1 MHSGLELFYAGAV
14 FLSMF
19 IFAFSLSYFKVPIIV
34 SFMLAGLTGRMILPD
49 EVSTLFSLLEHSA
62 IVLLFFFIGLEYSFE
77 RLVGMRRV
85 ILPGFVDLVLNFLP
99 AFAVA
104 YLFTK
109 DLFVSLI
116 VGAILYPS
124 STAITAKLLIDYKRL
139 VNPEAELLI
148 GVLIF
153 EDLVSIFLISALTAF
168 AYEGKVDPLGMLKAL
183 ILVLLVFLVFFLL
196 RKPAGMASQMVERK
210 VDESLVVF
218 LVLGMLL
225 LSAFG
230 GISLGISEALVAF
243 MLGVLVP
250 EESKLY
256 QLIEKSLSDLK
267 ELAVGIFFFMFTFKG
282 KLSFDF
288 EPFLFVL
295 LLLVGVASKLLSTY
309 WAGSLYG
316 LSSRASF
323 RASLS
328 FIQRGEFSVVFAS
341 FSEKTQSLAF
351 LLVLTTA
358 ILGSYAFVL
367 APKIT
372 QKMFSQK
379 RHA

>member
-153 EDLVSIFLISALTAF
+153 EDLVSIFLISAFTAF

-230 GISLGISEALVAF
+230 GVSLGMSEALVAF
-243 MLGVLVP
+243 MLGVLLP

-309 WAGSLYG
+309 WAGNLYG

-351 LLVLTTA
+351 LLVLATA

-372 QKMFSQK
+372 QKVFSQK